1 MEFKV
6 KAKIDVLFKSG
17 DAQHGSWF
25 LYRIKENI
33 GQDKTK
39 TWSIFCNTRLSVGDE
54 YEIEGVISEGPSK
67 AYFNQA
73 GKPAYQT
80 TFNARSFKLLSD
92 NQQHNSDDLE
102 LAPPSFGSDDIP
114 F

>member
-17 DAQHGSWF
+17 DAQHGPWF

-33 GQDKTK
+33 GSDKTK
-39 TWSIFCNTRLSVGDE
+39 TWSIFCNTQLSVGDE

-67 AYFNQA
+67 TYFNQA

-80 TFNARSFKLLSD
+80 TFNAKSFKLLSD
-92 NQQHNSDDLE
+92 NQSHSQEDFPIPKDYSNE
-102 LAPPSFGSDDIP
+102 EIP